1 MRQGIELLFFAY
13 RDFTAEPDAI
23 LEQYGFGRAHHR
35 VVHFVGRHPQMTV
48 GELLGILRIT
58 KQSLNRVL
66 GQLVRQG
73 FIIQHRGAQDRR
85 QRLLELTESGRE
97 LERRL
102 SEPQRARV
110 ARRLPQ
116 GRRRRRSRASAR
128 CCSASS
134 PSEDDRRRFDR
145 GAADEALTARHAV
158 YCAWRIVAAMSETE
172 PHLLVVDDDARLR
185 ELLRRYLSDNGFRVT
200 AAADAGEARANLASF
215 AFDLIVLDV
224 MMPGESGLDLTRA
237 LRAEP
242 KRRACRSCC

>member
-1 MRQGIELLFFAY
+1 MTDINNQDREAGDDPRGPREELVRQGIELLFFAY

-73 FIIQHRGAQDRR
+73 FIVQHRGAQDRR
-85 QRLLELTESGRE
+85 QRLLELTDSGRE

-110 ARRLPQ
+110 AAAYRGAGAQAVDGFRKVLL
-116 GRRRRRSRASAR
+116 GIIAEEA
-128 CCSASS
+128 
-134 PSEDDRRRFDR
+134 DRRRFDR
-145 GAADEALTARHAV
+145 QR
-158 YCAWRIVAAMSETE
+158 
-172 PHLLVVDDDARLR
+172 PP
-185 ELLRRYLSDNGFRVT
+185 RR
-200 AAADAGEARANLASF
+200 
-215 AFDLIVLDV
+215 
-224 MMPGESGLDLTRA
+224 
-237 LRAEP
+237 
-242 KRRACRSCC
+242 